1 MHDESPEKACARRFH
16 RRFLRSRR
24 FSGRSG
30 ATKAPTIAANPI
42 FSWTGFYV
50 GGHVGGGFAK
60 SDWTDTVPNANLKPS
75 GILGGGQIGYNYQVN
90 NFVLGVE
97 GEGTWADLNDNVS
110 GCFYDATQS
119 CSTKAT
125 GFATLTGRLGFT
137 LDRALFYAKGG
148 AAWGHF
154 KYENPDPNGPSPD
167 YFASATRSGWTVGAG
182 VEYALANNWSV
193 KLEYDYLDFGAKNLT
208 FTGTV
213 DAFPQTITDRVQ
225 MVKFGAN
232 YRFDFGGPVVAKY

>member
-1 MHDESPEKACARRFH
+1 MDMSAAA
-16 RRFLRSRR
+16 SRR
-24 FSGRSG
+24 
-30 ATKAPTIAANPI
+30 ATGLTPYPMRTSNPPD
-42 FSWTGFYV
+42 S
-50 GGHVGGGFAK
+50 
-60 SDWTDTVPNANLKPS
+60 
-75 GILGGGQIGYNYQVN
+75 GGGQIGYNYQVN

-154 KYENPDPNGPSPD
+154 KYSNPAPNGPSPD
-167 YFASATRSGWTVGAG
+167 YFARATRSGWTVGAG

-213 DAFPQTITDRVQ
+213 DAFPQTITDPRADGEVRELLL
-225 MVKFGAN
+225 F
-232 YRFDFGGPVVAKY
+232 RFWRSGGGEVLIFATRCERKSPGIARGFFV